1 MSAAINVTRAFSQF
15 LGAAIQVNRLKGDRE
30 HKTIHVYVM
39 PVIVKTRVKP
49 PSGRYIRS
57 ESRGS
62 EAHIDKVNH
71 RKETCVE
78 SSAPTRIDH

>member
-15 LGAAIQVNRLKGDRE
+15 LGAAIQVNRLKGE
-30 HKTIHVYVM
+30 TVHVYVM
-39 PVIVKTRVKP
+39 PVIVKSRVKP
-49 PSGRYIRS
+49 PSGRNIRS
-57 ESRGS
+57 ESRGF